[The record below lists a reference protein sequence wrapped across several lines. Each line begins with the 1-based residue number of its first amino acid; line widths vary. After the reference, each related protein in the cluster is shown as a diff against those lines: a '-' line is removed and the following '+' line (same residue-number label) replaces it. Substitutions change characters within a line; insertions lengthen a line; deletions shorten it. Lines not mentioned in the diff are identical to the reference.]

1 MMGLNTNPLSAN
13 RNQNPLENETYMDY
27 MTDDEDEINEI
38 ADAIPTATSQTTTSN
53 PNDINSNKIPCELCD
68 ELVEFEDWE
77 VHQVRKSLNENSFV
91 IF

>member
-38 ADAIPTATSQTTTSN
+38 ADVIPTATSQTTTSN
-53 PNDINSNKIPCELCD
+53 HNDINSNKIPCELCD

>member
-1 MMGLNTNPLSAN
+1 MFQMMGLNTNPLNAN

-38 ADAIPTATSQTTTSN
+38 ADAIPTSTSQTTTN
-53 PNDINSNKIPCELCD
+53 NHNDINSNKIPCELCD

-77 VHQVRKSLNENSFV
+77 VHQVRKSLN
-91 IF
+91 